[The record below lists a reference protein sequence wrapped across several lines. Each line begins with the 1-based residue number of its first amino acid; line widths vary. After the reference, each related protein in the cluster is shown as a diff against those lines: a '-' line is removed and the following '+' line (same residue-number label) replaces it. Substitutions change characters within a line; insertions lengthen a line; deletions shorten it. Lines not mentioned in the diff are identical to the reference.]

1 VSGLDW
7 RPLAET
13 DPVPGD
19 PQAVRDLA
27 ARYARASEL
36 VGEQAGSVR
45 RVDAAADWDGS
56 AAQAFRT
63 RVGDLP
69 RDLDRVGVRLN
80 HVARAL
86 LEFAPA
92 LESAQRRAR
101 SALAQAQQAQ
111 AQQAQVQAGAGATS
125 PFASWPALLSGTLSP
140 AEQEMRAA
148 VHSAARLL
156 ATAVEEH
163 QVAVSRCARALHRAG
178 DDQLRNP
185 HGWRRV
191 LLAVSKIAGQVSTWL
206 GVAAV
211 ALCWVPG
218 LGQALGAV
226 ALSAA
231 GVTLLADLLLT
242 AYGDRGWRSIALD
255 GVGVLPGGRTLRFAS
270 TLPREATQGRAAIRA
285 AVEIHPTAEARE
297 GVRDLRAAMSR
308 ASWPAFLRSR
318 GGLLDDIARAR
329 ELRRGGAA
337 LVLGSHALDAVPA
350 GAGVYAQVGAGGRS

>member
-1 VSGLDW
+1 MSGLDW
-7 RPLAET
+7 RPLAEA

-19 PQAVRDLA
+19 PQAVRDVA
-27 ARYARASEL
+27 AGYHRAAAL
-36 VGEQAGSVR
+36 VGEQADAVR
-45 RVDAAADWDGS
+45 RVDAAADWDGA
-56 AAQAFRT
+56 AAQAFRA

-69 RDLDRVGVRLN
+69 LDLDRVAARLQR
-80 HVARAL
+80 VARAL
-86 LEFAPA
+86 QDFAPA

-101 SALAQAQQAQ
+101 SALARAQE
-111 AQQAQVQAGAGATS
+111 AQVRAGADATS
-125 PFASWPALLSGTLSP
+125 PFASWPVLLPGTLRP

-148 VHSAARLL
+148 VAAAARLL
-156 ATAVEEH
+156 AAAVEERD
-163 QVAVSRCARALHRAG
+163 VAAARCARALHRAG

-185 HGWRRV
+185 HGWHRV
-191 LLAVSKIAGQVSTWL
+191 LLAVSNIAGQVSTWL

-218 LGQALGAV
+218 LGQAVGAV

-242 AYGDRGWRSIALD
+242 AYGDRGWRPVALD
-255 GVGVLPGGRTLRFAS
+255 GVGVLPGGRALRFAS
-270 TLPREATQGRAAIRA
+270 TLPREATEARAVVRAALE
-285 AVEIHPTAEARE
+285 VHPTAEARE

-337 LVLGSHALDAVPA
+337 VVLGTHAIDAAHA
-350 GAGVYAQVGAGGRS
+350 GVGVYAQVGAGGRS

>member
-1 VSGLDW
+1 VTGLDW
-7 RPLAET
+7 RPLAEA

-19 PQAVRDLA
+19 PQAVRELA
-27 ARYARASEL
+27 AGYARAAAL

-45 RVDAAADWDGS
+45 RVDSAADWDGA
-56 AAQAFRT
+56 AAQAFRA

-69 RDLDRVGVRLN
+69 RDLDRVAARLQ

-86 LEFAPA
+86 LDFAPA

-101 SALAQAQQAQ
+101 SALARAQEAQ
-111 AQQAQVQAGAGATS
+111 TRAGVSAQVPA
-125 PFASWPALLSGTLSP
+125 ASWPALLPGTLSP
-140 AEQEMRAA
+140 AEREMRAA
-148 VHSAARLL
+148 VEGAARLL
-156 ATAVEEH
+156 ATAVEER
-163 QVAVSRCARALHRAG
+163 QVAVARCVGALHRAG

-185 HGWRRV
+185 HGWHRL
-191 LLAVSKIAGQVSTWL
+191 LLAVSNIAGQVSTWL

-218 LGQALGAV
+218 LGEALGAV

-242 AYGDRGWRSIALD
+242 AYGDRGWRSVGLD
-255 GVGVLPGGRTLRFAS
+255 AVGVLPAGRALRFAS
-270 TLPREATQGRAAIRA
+270 TLPREVTGVRAVVRAAM
-285 AVEIHPTAEARE
+285 ELHPAGEVRE
-297 GVRDLRAAMSR
+297 GVRDLRTAMSR

-337 LVLGSHALDAVPA
+337 MVLGSEAIDVVHAGV
-350 GAGVYAQVGAGGRS
+350 GVYAQLGAGGRS